1 MQPRLVLAVLVTS
14 ILTAAPAIAEETY
27 VIVIKDHRMN
37 PSELQVPAGQKIKV
51 TVDNQDATPEEFE
64 SHILNREKIVPG
76 NSKATIFIGPLK
88 PGTYEYFGDFN
99 QATAQGRIT
108 AK

>member
-1 MQPRLVLAVLVTS
+1 
-14 ILTAAPAIAEETY
+14 
-27 VIVIKDHRMN
+27 MN
-37 PSELQVPAGQKIKV
+37 PSELQVPAGQKIRV

>member
-76 NSKATIFIGPLK
+76 NSKATLFIGPLK

-99 QATAQGRIT
+99 QATAQGKIT

>member
-27 VIVIKDHRMN
+27 VIVIKDHRIN

-64 SHILNREKIVPG
+64 SHTLNREKIVSG
-76 NSKATIFIGPLK
+76 NSKVTIFLGPLK
-88 PGTYEYFGDFN
+88 PGTYEYFGDFH
-99 QATAQGRIT
+99 QATAQGKIT